1 MSILGIVVA
10 TVLAPISTDTLSW
23 VLLLDDEIIVQA
35 FFSTEPKQHM
45 I

>member
-1 MSILGIVVA
+1 MSIPGIVVA
-10 TVLAPISTDTLSW
+10 MVLAPVNPDTLSW